1 MNSQYNLLLPLSAQP
16 TGGFKS
22 GMQVDFM
29 LQGSEKAI
37 KPGTVNLT
45 GTLAVTNSA
54 NPAPNNLLPAD
65 LITLNPNAGAHGLFK
80 YLILEMADRTVEIN
94 SQYGL
99 YHAAKTEAMNSTV
112 ELGANSSA
120 VPELKVSNADG
131 NYTTLGQSYLLG
143 QATGVDANKIYF
155 SITLDCALNNAT
167 APIPFAK
174 AGAIH
179 LRLTLAEVSEIFR
192 APSIATANIDYSI
205 SDLALRYET
214 VDAVSDAPIIMEKVM
229 YAGQQSILSSFNTF
243 SAVPPASF
251 HSSILLF
258 RNKDHNNT
266 GANLT
271 YDSLLNENFQNNDG
285 SIVIPN
291 YVEWTLLGADSGP
304 IQFPL
309 MTQEEALFNYLMAQ
323 TSGKSVKNGVNYAKL
338 QNQRYVINAGTPQE
352 TTVGACGYGLGA
364 YWGQELPGGMAC
376 QTTINFVSKPD
387 SNYNVY
393 IFFKGSLVL

>member
-16 TGGFKS
+16 SGGFKS

-45 GTLAVTNSA
+45 GTLAVTKTIAGVTSA
-54 NPAPNNLLPAD
+54 LEDTD
-65 LITLNPNAGAHGLFK
+65 LITLNPNAGAHGLWK

-131 NYTTLGQSYLLG
+131 NYTTLGQAYLLG
-143 QATGVDANKIYF
+143 QSTGVDENKIYF
-155 SITLDCALNNAT
+155 SINLDCALNNAS
-167 APIPFAK
+167 APIPFSK
-174 AGAIH
+174 SGAIH
-179 LRLTLAEVSEIFR
+179 LRLTVAEVSEAFR
-192 APSIATANIDYSI
+192 APSIAISAIDFSI

-214 VDAVSDAPIIMEKVM
+214 VDAVSDAPVIMEKVM
-229 YAGQQSILSSFNTF
+229 YGGQQSILSSFNTF

-258 RNKDHNNT
+258 RNKNHNNT

-271 YDSLLNENFQNNDG
+271 YDTLLNESFQNDDN
-285 SIVIPN
+285 SQVIPN
-291 YVEWTLLGADSGP
+291 YVEWSLLGADTGA

-309 MTQEEALFNYLMAQ
+309 MTQEEHLFNYLMAQ
-323 TSGKSVKNGVNYAKL
+323 TSGKSVKNGVNYSKL
-338 QNQRYVINAGTPQE
+338 LNKKQ
-352 TTVGACGYGLGA
+352 ACGYGLGA
-364 YWGQELPGGMAC
+364 YWGQELPGGLPV
-376 QTTINFVSKPD
+376 QTTINFTAKPD
-387 SNYNVY
+387 SDYNVY
-393 IFFKGSLVL
+393 IFFKGSLAL